1 VQLGLNRKS
10 ALSIIGCAVL
20 AISTVSLVSEDVSAQ
35 TSLTPSAFETNP
47 GQALTQNENGGPQLA
62 ALVRNLTIGD
72 PATLAAI
79 IGLLPNAN
87 KDQKAAIAAGLAQ
100 AAKIELRTNPVFAND
115 IQQAIAKT
123 KDQDVVLA
131 FAAASGDQ
139 PIGAIGGGGGL
150 GGGSGGQTSSTNGG
164 SSGGG
169 SFQSIGSPGVNT
181 GNFTISS
188 SVSGTSGTTGSTTS
202 GTNAISNSVSP

>member
-1 VQLGLNRKS
+1 VQLGLTRKS

-20 AISTVSLVSEDVSAQ
+20 ALSTASLVSQDALA
-35 TSLTPSAFETNP
+35 LTPAAFETDP
-47 GQALTQNENGGPQLA
+47 GQVLTQNANGGPQLA
-62 ALVRNLTIGD
+62 TLVRSLAVSD
-72 PATLAAI
+72 PATLSAI

-100 AAKIELRTNPVFAND
+100 AAKIEIRINPAFAND

-139 PIGAIGGGGGL
+139 PIGATGGGGPA
-150 GGGSGGQTSSTNGG
+150 GGSGGQTSSTNGG

-169 SFQSIGSPGVNT
+169 SLQSIGSSGVNT
-181 GNFTISS
+181 GNFAISS
-188 SVSGTSGTTGSTTS
+188 SVSGTSGTTGSTSS